1 MAQESVEIQNSG
13 YLKHTVTPAK
23 AGVHHLSA
31 KFELRSVIKPNAQVM
46 DPRLRGGDE
55 FKKSRHVVES
65 RQILASRLCAALL
78 LLASPA
84 TAHAANDYRNFI
96 AGNYEEVIVDGDMQV
111 EILNSNA
118 PSARAEGDA
127 KLVDAVKFV
136 RTGKIVRITLAQPSR
151 FGGKASTGTLKIK
164 LTGRNVRKLSLRGS
178 GLITVDTIKT
188 ALGQFDIHG
197 PGEIRI
203 GNLQADKVQV
213 LLSGNG
219 RMSIEAGATKGGA
232 ININGTPT
240 FDAPKFTFDSLTLF
254 QQGAASTTA
263 TAMRDVTITNNGP
276 GTINIGGKGTCVIRQ
291 AGSGTITCPN
301 GGGVK

>member
-1 MAQESVEIQNSG
+1 MTLG
-13 YLKHTVTPAK
+13 L
-23 AGVHHLSA
+23 
-31 KFELRSVIKPNAQVM
+31 
-46 DPRLRGGDE
+46 
-55 FKKSRHVVES
+55 
-65 RQILASRLCAALL
+65 RLCAALL
-78 LLASPA
+78 IMASPVA
-84 TAHAANDYRNFI
+84 AYAANDYRNFI
-96 AGNYEEVIVDGDMQV
+96 AGNYEEVIVEGDIQV
-111 EILNSNA
+111 EILNNNG

-136 RTGKIVRITLAQPSR
+136 RTGKVVHIILAQPSR
-151 FGGKASTGTLKIK
+151 FGSQVPTGNLKIT

-178 GLITVDTIKT
+178 GSITIDTIKT
-188 ALGQFDIHG
+188 ALGQFDIRG
-197 PGEIRI
+197 PGSITI
-203 GNLQADKVQV
+203 GNLQAEKVQV

-219 RMSIEAGATKGGA
+219 RMSIEAGSTKGGA

-240 FDAPKFTFDSLTLF
+240 FDAPKFTFESLTLF

-291 AGSGTITCPN
+291 AGTATITCPN